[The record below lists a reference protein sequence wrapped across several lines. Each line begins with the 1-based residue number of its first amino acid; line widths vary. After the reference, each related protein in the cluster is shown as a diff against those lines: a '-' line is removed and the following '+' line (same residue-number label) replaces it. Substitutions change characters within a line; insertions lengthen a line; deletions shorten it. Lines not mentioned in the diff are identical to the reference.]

1 MSNKVG
7 LIREKIE
14 DTGISIISVSGE
26 LLKTAARSAPLITAI
41 IMLSGTVYAGDTPTG
56 ATQAINGIVNV
67 LALVTNV
74 LGIIFVV
81 VGIVRLVISMSQ
93 DNGPE
98 QQKAG
103 MFIATGVALI
113 LLRIV
118 LKTLNPTGWIDTSS
132 VSGSE

>member
-1 MSNKVG
+1 MYKKTEHAK
-7 LIREKIE
+7 EKIE
-14 DTGISIISVSGE
+14 NAAIMATMASGE
-26 LLKTAARSAPLITAI
+26 MLKTAMKSSPLIAALVL
-41 IMLSGTVYAGDTPTG
+41 LSGTVYAQDTPSG
-56 ATQAINGIVNV
+56 ATEAINGIVNV
-67 LALVTNV
+67 LVLVTNI

-81 VGIVRLVISMSQ
+81 VGIVRLVISWSQ

-118 LKTLNPTGWIDTSS
+118 LKTLNPAGWIDTSS
-132 VSGSE
+132 ITTGN